1 VRAVQP
7 CLSEQGRRE
16 WAGLRKVVRARLRDR
31 HGREGNHCPVRSRRG
46 GTAVPT
52 TMKFERQDST
62 DQIFA
67 IKTWRYLRASMIGFV
82 LAIFVGVG
90 FERSKAPGCFQTSIS
105 AYYYTPVHGIFI
117 GALVAVGTCLICL
130 RGNTDAEDIL
140 LNLAGMFAPIVAL
153 VPTPGTGSCGSVL
166 TTADNRDV
174 NISNNMFVL
183 LVVGAAGFVF
193 LAVIAIVG
201 RAKHGNWPPR
211 LSLIGYALTLA
222 VWGYAVVTF
231 AWFRTFFRDTAH
243 YSAAIA
249 MFVCFLAVVILDA
262 ISYRVHQEPAV
273 AAHPVPDKV
282 KATFLS
288 WRNPYAV
295 IALVMIADAIG
306 WGIVGLVFN
315 WSHWIIWIEATLI
328 ALFAVFWGWQ
338 TSELW
343 NKGLRGQA
351 APSGRSDAGVLVP
364 PSTPTAPPAAG
375 AGPIA

>member
-1 VRAVQP
+1 MPRPTQF
-7 CLSEQGRRE
+7 EQ
-16 WAGLRKVVRARLRDR
+16 
-31 HGREGNHCPVRSRRG
+31 
-46 GTAVPT
+46 
-52 TMKFERQDST
+52 QDAT

-82 LAIFVGVG
+82 LAIFIGVG

-105 AYYYTPVHGIFI
+105 AYYYTPVHGVFI

-140 LNLAGMFAPIVAL
+140 LNLAGMFAPVVAL

-183 LVVGAAGFVF
+183 LAVGAAGFVF

-201 RAKHGNWPPR
+201 RVRHGSWPPR

-231 AWFRTFFRDTAH
+231 AWLRAFFRDTAH

-262 ISYRVHQEPAV
+262 VNYKVQMEPAV
-273 AAHPVPDKV
+273 AAHPVPAKV

-306 WGIVGLVFN
+306 WGIAGLVFN

-343 NKGLRGQA
+343 NKGLRGHA
-351 APSGRSDAGVLVP
+351 GPSGRSDPGVVVP
-364 PSTPTAPPAAG
+364 PNDSAAAAVVVG
-375 AGPIA
+375 GGVR

>member
-1 VRAVQP
+1 
-7 CLSEQGRRE
+7 
-16 WAGLRKVVRARLRDR
+16 
-31 HGREGNHCPVRSRRG
+31 
-46 GTAVPT
+46 VPT
-52 TMKFERQDST
+52 TAKFERQDGT

-82 LAIFVGVG
+82 LAILIGVG

-105 AYYYTPVHGIFI
+105 AYYYTPVHGILI

-140 LNLAGMFAPIVAL
+140 LNLAGLFVPVVAL

-174 NISNNMFVL
+174 NISNNVFVL

-201 RAKHGNWPPR
+201 RVRHGDWPPR
-211 LSLIGYALTLA
+211 LSLVGYAVTLA

-273 AAHPVPDKV
+273 ATHPVAGKV

-328 ALFAVFWGWQ
+328 AVFAVFWGWQ

-351 APSGRSDAGVLVP
+351 APSGRSDPGLLLP
-364 PSTPTAPPAAG
+364 PSTPTAPPGAAAG
-375 AGPIA
+375 PVG

>member
-1 VRAVQP
+1 M
-7 CLSEQGRRE
+7 
-16 WAGLRKVVRARLRDR
+16 
-31 HGREGNHCPVRSRRG
+31 
-46 GTAVPT
+46 PT
-52 TMKFERQDST
+52 STQFKQQDGT

-82 LAIFVGVG
+82 LAIFIGVG

-140 LNLAGMFAPIVAL
+140 LNLAGMFAPVVAL
-153 VPTPGTGSCGSVL
+153 VPTPGTGTCGSVL
-166 TTADNRDV
+166 TTTENRDV
-174 NISNNMFVL
+174 NISNNIFVL
-183 LVVGAAGFVF
+183 LTVGAAGFLV
-193 LAVIAIVG
+193 LAVISIVG
-201 RAKHGNWPPR
+201 HARRGSWPPP
-211 LSLIGYALTLA
+211 LCLIGYGLALV

-249 MFVCFLAVVILDA
+249 LFVCFLAVVVLDA
-262 ISYRVHQEPAV
+262 INFKVHKEPDT
-273 AAHPVPDKV
+273 AAQRVPDKV

-343 NKGLRGQA
+343 SEGLRGQA
-351 APSGRSDAGVLVP
+351 VPSGRSDPGVVVP
-364 PSTPTAPPAAG
+364 PTTPRAAPVVAG
-375 AGPIA
+375 DTVG

>member
-1 VRAVQP
+1 MPR
-7 CLSEQGRRE
+7 
-16 WAGLRKVVRARLRDR
+16 
-31 HGREGNHCPVRSRRG
+31 
-46 GTAVPT
+46 T
-52 TMKFERQDST
+52 TQFKRQDAT

-82 LAIFVGVG
+82 LAIFIGVG

-140 LNLAGMFAPIVAL
+140 LNLAGMFAAVVAL
-153 VPTPGTGSCGSVL
+153 VPTPGTGTCGSVL
-166 TTADNRDV
+166 TTADDRDV
-174 NISNNMFVL
+174 NISNNIFVL
-183 LVVGAAGFVF
+183 LAVGAAGFIV
-193 LAVIAIVG
+193 LAVVSTVG
-201 RAKHGNWPPR
+201 RARRGSWPPP
-211 LSLIGYALTLA
+211 LCLIGYGVAFL

-243 YSAAIA
+243 YSAAIS
-249 MFVCFLAVVILDA
+249 MFVCFLAVVIFDA
-262 ISYRVHQEPAV
+262 INYKFHKEPAM
-273 AAHPVPDKV
+273 AAQRVPDKL

-295 IALVMIADAIG
+295 IALAMIADAIV

-315 WSHWIIWIEATLI
+315 WPYWIIGIEATLI

-343 NKGLRGQA
+343 SEGLRGQA
-351 APSGRSDAGVLVP
+351 APSGRSDPGVVVP
-364 PSTPTAPPAAG
+364 PTATHAAASV
-375 AGPIA
+375 AGDAVG

>member
-1 VRAVQP
+1 M
-7 CLSEQGRRE
+7 
-16 WAGLRKVVRARLRDR
+16 
-31 HGREGNHCPVRSRRG
+31 
-46 GTAVPT
+46 PT
-52 TMKFERQDST
+52 TTQFKRQDGT

-82 LAIFVGVG
+82 LAILIGVG

-140 LNLAGMFAPIVAL
+140 LNLAGMFAAVVAL
-153 VPTPGTGSCGSVL
+153 VPTPGTGTCGSVL

-174 NISNNMFVL
+174 NISNNIFVL
-183 LVVGAAGFVF
+183 LAVGAAGFLV
-193 LAVIAIVG
+193 LAVISIVG
-201 RAKHGNWPPR
+201 RARHGGWPPR
-211 LSLIGYALTLA
+211 LCLIGYGVTLV

-243 YSAAIA
+243 YSAAIS

-262 ISYRVHQEPAV
+262 ISYKVHKEPAV
-273 AAHPVPDKV
+273 AAQPVPDKV

-295 IALVMIADAIG
+295 IVLAMIADAIV

-315 WSHWIIWIEATLI
+315 WPYWIIWIEATLI

-343 NKGLRGQA
+343 SEGLRGQA
-351 APSGRSDAGVLVP
+351 APSGRSDPGVVVP
-364 PSTPTAPPAAG
+364 PTATHAAAIV
-375 AGPIA
+375 AGDAVG